1 VQGYLTLALPARA
14 VSHRYLQRILAI
26 GAPILSNGQMHAST
40 GSAQAILVLGPDAAL
55 RVRQGA
61 LDIQHGSH
69 SERQTIRVDIDADPK
84 PCAILFDAH
93 GEFLTGEAMRWC
105 ARYGIAL
112 ILPDGPG
119 RMLTVLQSAL
129 ETDAYALNRIPDID
143 PAVIR
148 AQCAADAVGIAR
160 EIVRAKIG
168 AGLRLTIADTALTR
182 EATEQWEW
190 KLRAARTVG
199 EIMIVEAKAAAAYW
213 RTFKDMGLREQKGGN
228 LPRSWL
234 RFANRN
240 KGAQFLGPKHAAH
253 PINAMLNY
261 AYVVEAGRLAKALAA
276 RGLAL
281 PIGFLHS
288 DRKGRNSLVW
298 DAIEPLRPAIDARVF
313 AYVEQREF
321 ARSDFPQTGRNTF
334 RLSREIIQSMLDQ
347 VSLSPDD
354 IGDAADF
361 MLQAIERHSGGE
373 YRLFK
378 ADLRKR
384 RRAGA
389 VAAVGL
395 FS

>member
-1 VQGYLTLALPARA
+1 MPCERG
-14 VSHRYLQRILAI
+14 
-26 GAPILSNGQMHAST
+26 
-40 GSAQAILVLGPDAAL
+40 GSAIPS
-55 RVRQGA
+55 R
-61 LDIQHGSH
+61 
-69 SERQTIRVDIDADPK
+69 
-84 PCAILFDAH
+84 DAH

-129 ETDAYALNRIPDID
+129 ETDAYTLNRIPDID

-148 AQCAADAVGIAR
+148 AQCAADAIGIAR

-168 AGLRLTIADTALTR
+168 AGLRLIIADNTVRR
-182 EATEQWEW
+182 EATEQWET

-313 AYVEQREF
+313 AYVGKREF
-321 ARSDFPQTGRNTF
+321 ARSDFPQTGRSTF
-334 RLSREIIQSMLDQ
+334 RLSREIIQSMLDR
-347 VSLSPDD
+347 VSQSPDD
-354 IGDAADF
+354 ISVAADF
-361 MLQAIERHSGGE
+361 MLQAIERHSGSE

-384 RRAGA
+384 QRAGV
-389 VAAVGL
+389 VAAVEL
-395 FS
+395 LS